1 MSGALRRI
9 LAIVVVLAGGIWLIT
24 RFRESRR
31 DVAHQAG
38 RDAPVVA
45 PSRVTGEGG
54 VVTVTLD
61 TAELRRI
68 ELSVAVVRPGGRL
81 AEIRLPAEVVAET
94 ERAATLRAPVSGR
107 FTVAD
112 GAHWPGLGERVRA
125 GVEIARVSDAR
136 PLAMPI
142 SGTVTRVGAQP
153 GALVE
158 AGQVLLEV
166 ADLSRPLVR
175 VAWLMDAGAAPPPSL
190 VLDAGGVTAGNVSG
204 GNGTSPGGAPR
215 SGARVNARL
224 VGPAPEADPVTR
236 RPAYLYRAVRSW
248 PGAAPGV
255 PIVALVP
262 GGQPGGPVAKGDS
275 ASGAAVVVPDS
286 AVVQWEGLAW
296 AYRRRAPGGF
306 ERVRVVTDRPVPG
319 GWLTGPPFA
328 AGDTVVVR
336 GAEELLSE
344 EFRARVTVGDESGE

>member
-1 MSGALRRI
+1 MSGTLRRVV
-9 LAIVVVLAGGIWLIT
+9 AIVLVLAGAAWIVL

-31 DVAHQAG
+31 DVTHEAE
-38 RDAPVVA
+38 RDQPVVA
-45 PSRVTGEGG
+45 PSRVSAGEDG
-54 VVTVTLD
+54 VMVTLD
-61 TAELRRI
+61 STELQRIGLTVAAVRAAGRVAET
-68 ELSVAVVRPGGRL
+68 
-81 AEIRLPAEVVAET
+81 RLPGEVVAET

-107 FTVAD
+107 FTVPD

-158 AGQVLLEV
+158 AGQALLEV

-175 VAWLMDAGAAPPPSL
+175 VAWLETAGDSPPPSL
-190 VLDAGGVTAGNVSG
+190 ML
-204 GNGTSPGGAPR
+204 SPGTEG
-215 SGARVNARL
+215 RVPARL

-236 RPAYLYRAVRSW
+236 RPAYLYRATRSW

-255 PIVALVP
+255 PVAALV
-262 GGQPGGPVAKGDS
+262 A
-275 ASGAAVVVPDS
+275 GARVRVVEGAGIVGAGKAVVLVPDS

-296 AYRRRAPGGF
+296 TYRQRAPGRF
-306 ERVRVVTDRPVPG
+306 ERVRVATDRPVPG
-319 GWLTGPPFA
+319 GWLTGAPLA
-328 AGDTVVVR
+328 VGDTVVLR

>member
-9 LAIVVVLAGGIWLIT
+9 LPIVLVLAAAVWLIT

-38 RDAPVVA
+38 RDVPVVA
-45 PSRVTGEGG
+45 PSRVANAGG
-54 VVTVTLD
+54 AVTVTLD

-68 ELSVAVVRPGGRL
+68 GLSVAALRAGGRI
-81 AEIRLPAEVVAET
+81 AEIRLPAEMIAET

-107 FTVAD
+107 FTVAE

-158 AGQVLLEV
+158 AGQALLEV

-175 VAWLMDAGAAPPPSL
+175 VAWLAEAGGTPPPSL
-190 VLDAGGVTAGNVSG
+190 VLDPGNGASG
-204 GNGTSPGGAPR
+204 GPPISIAPAGAGLAPR
-215 SGARVNARL
+215 RGCRSWRLSRALSQAAPEPGATPPARRSSSPIPPSCSGKAWRGSIVGARRVGSSACASRPTDPSRVAGSPAR
-224 VGPAPEADPVTR
+224 PSPRATR
-236 RPAYLYRAVRSW
+236 SCCAARRSCCRRSF
-248 PGAAPGV
+248 APG
-255 PIVALVP
+255 
-262 GGQPGGPVAKGDS
+262 
-275 ASGAAVVVPDS
+275 
-286 AVVQWEGLAW
+286 
-296 AYRRRAPGGF
+296 
-306 ERVRVVTDRPVPG
+306 
-319 GWLTGPPFA
+319 
-328 AGDTVVVR
+328 
-336 GAEELLSE
+336 
-344 EFRARVTVGDESGE
+344 

>member
-9 LAIVVVLAGGIWLIT
+9 LPIVLVLAGAVWLIT

-54 VVTVTLD
+54 AVTVALD

-68 ELSVAVVRPGGRL
+68 GLSVAAVRAGGRI

-107 FTVAD
+107 FAVAD

-125 GVEIARVSDAR
+125 GVELARVSDAR

-175 VAWLMDAGAAPPPSL
+175 VAWLLDAGAAPPRSL
-190 VLDAGGVTAGNVSG
+190 ALDAGNGATGSGATAG
-204 GNGTSPGGAPR
+204 A
-215 SGARVNARL
+215 ARVTARL

-236 RPAYLYRAVRSW
+236 RPAYLYRAGRSW

-255 PIVALVP
+255 PIVAFVP
-262 GGQPGGPVAKGDS
+262 GSQPGATGLKGDGV
-275 ASGAAVVVPDS
+275 SGEVVVPDS
-286 AVVQWEGLAW
+286 AVVQWDGLAW
-296 AYRRRAPGGF
+296 AYRRRAPGRF
-306 ERVRVVTDRPVPG
+306 ERVRVATDRPVPG
-319 GWLTGPPFA
+319 GWLTGAPLA
-328 AGDTVVVR
+328 AGDSVVLR

>member
-1 MSGALRRI
+1 MSRALRRI
-9 LAIVVVLAGGIWLIT
+9 LPIVLVLAGAVWLIT

-45 PSRVTGEGG
+45 PSRVTNARGA
-54 VVTVTLD
+54 VTVTLD

-68 ELSVAVVRPGGRL
+68 GLSVAAVRPGGRV
-81 AEIRLPAEVVAET
+81 AEIRLPAEMVAET

-107 FTVAD
+107 FTVAE

-158 AGQVLLEV
+158 AGQALLEV

-175 VAWLMDAGAAPPPSL
+175 VTWLVDAGGAPPRTL
-190 VLDAGGVTAGNVSG
+190 VLDAGDAATG
-204 GNGTSPGGAPR
+204 GGTSSSGPR
-215 SGARVNARL
+215 VTARL

-236 RPAYLYRAVRSW
+236 RPAYLYRAGRSW

-255 PIVALVP
+255 PIVALVA
-262 GGQPGGPVAKGDS
+262 GSQPGGTGAKDDGVF
-275 ASGAAVVVPDS
+275 AAAVVVPDS
-286 AVVQWEGLAW
+286 AVVQWEGLVW
-296 AYRRRAPGGF
+296 AYRQRAPGRF
-306 ERVRVVTDRPVPG
+306 ERVRVATDRPVPG
-319 GWLTGPPFA
+319 GWLTGPPLA
-328 AGDTVVVR
+328 AGDTVVLH